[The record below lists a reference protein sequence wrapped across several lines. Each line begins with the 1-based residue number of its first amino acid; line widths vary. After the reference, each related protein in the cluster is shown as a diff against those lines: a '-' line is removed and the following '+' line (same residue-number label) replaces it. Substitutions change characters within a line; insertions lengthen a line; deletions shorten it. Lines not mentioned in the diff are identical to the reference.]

1 MLVTGDEI
9 GVHVRCES
17 YGISVDAKIL
27 MVWIPAECCEAVE
40 CLHVGAD
47 DAMWLMDAV
56 DERCCRSRTRDIR
69 GRS

>member
-27 MVWIPAECCEAVE
+27 MVWIPAECCEAVQWKARE
-40 CLHVGAD
+40 RATNGCEDDLVAD
-47 DAMWLMDAV
+47 
-56 DERCCRSRTRDIR
+56 
-69 GRS
+69 